1 MRIDTITR
9 RIAIIRKWPFITNYN
24 KKAGMMKTQRPSVM
38 RCFFPSF
45 AMYILYLSTMM
56 EINTEE
62 TSMQQLMLRLI
73 INALSLAAAIKLI
86 TGISFVGEW
95 WKIIGIAAVFGLINA
110 LIKPVIQLFT
120 FPLIIL
126 TLGLFTLVINATM
139 LAITAAL
146 SGPLHLGLQISGFWP
161 ALWGALVISLVS
173 MVLSWVTGM
182 NRS

>member
-1 MRIDTITR
+1 
-9 RIAIIRKWPFITNYN
+9 
-24 KKAGMMKTQRPSVM
+24 
-38 RCFFPSF
+38 
-45 AMYILYLSTMM
+45 MM

-62 TSMQQLMLRLI
+62 KSMQQLLLRLI

-139 LAITAAL
+139 LAITATL

>member
-1 MRIDTITR
+1 M
-9 RIAIIRKWPFITNYN
+9 
-24 KKAGMMKTQRPSVM
+24 V
-38 RCFFPSF
+38 
-45 AMYILYLSTMM
+45 
-56 EINTEE
+56 EINTAEI
-62 TSMQQLMLRLI
+62 SMQQLLLRLI
-73 INALSLAAAIKLI
+73 INAISLAAAIKLI
-86 TGISFVGEW
+86 NGISFVGEW
-95 WKIIGIAAVFGLINA
+95 WKIIGIAAVFGFINA

-146 SGPLHLGLQISGFWP
+146 SGPMQLGLQISGFWP

-173 MVLSWVTGM
+173 MVLSWITGM